1 MTAPVRKDPV
11 MTRSAQRR
19 WLLALVAL
27 LVPVALVAT
36 MLASQW
42 DPASRAADV
51 TAAVVNHDEPVTI
64 DGQLTPLGRQ
74 LAAELVKG
82 SRSRGGWT
90 WVVTD
95 SDDAAAGLD
104 AGTYAAVVTIP
115 ETFSADATSFADG
128 DGARQARI
136 DVETAQGSTATRDLV
151 TTALA
156 DAATVGLGRQLTQ
169 TFVEQVLVGFSTT
182 GDQLGEAADGAHQ
195 LADGAGKLADGQQ
208 KLADGADSLA
218 SGTVTLA
225 DGLGTLATGAGSAA
239 SGATTLA
246 TGAGSL
252 ATGAKDLAS
261 GARDL
266 AAGTK
271 PLATG
276 ATQSSAGAK
285 DLAQGAKDLAGGAK
299 DLAAGTTG
307 VADGATALADGA
319 KPLAA
324 GADAVAD
331 GVDGVLAGV
340 SAMQPGVAQLPGAV
354 IQARDGVDA
363 LAGAKLDEFVGAI
376 QQLTA
381 AQVAAGC
388 LPEPAA
394 GTETTCAAYAEK
406 IDGAVAAFR
415 GGAAQISDGL
425 AAIVGNPKVAPMDPS
440 AGLHGLVAGLDA
452 LVGDPKADPTTA
464 AAGLHGLAT
473 GARGVAD
480 GSGTLAS
487 GAKDLAAG
495 AHELATGASTLAD
508 GTSSLS
514 QGATSLSGGLT
525 KLAAGTTTL
534 SKGAGTLA
542 SGAGTLSTGTADLAG
557 GVKDL
562 AGGVGQLSEGARGAS
577 DGASALR
584 DGASTLADGLGQ
596 TLPGTTQLTSGARDL
611 AGGLGTAVDELA
623 KQKVSDPTALA
634 DVIAQPVAAPAT
646 RNLGPI
652 GGVGV
657 TMAVALWLGALVLT
671 MRPRVSGAAT
681 LGTTRSSFEVTARG
695 IGVTSAVAAV
705 QGALAGVV
713 VALVTEATWV
723 VVPAAALVA
732 VVLLWFLHAIVAWAG
747 NVGRAFALVVGVAVL
762 VASSA
767 PSAPAWVGSLGEL
780 GPLDAASRFLGGLTH
795 EGVAGGALAV
805 LLVWAGVSVAAA
817 VGATTWHRRQAGHA
831 LLATA

>member
-1 MTAPVRKDPV
+1 
-11 MTRSAQRR
+11 MTRSTQRR

-42 DPASRAADV
+42 DPASRASDI

-95 SDDAAAGLD
+95 ADDASTGLE

-136 DVETAQGSTATRDLV
+136 DVASAQGSTATRDLV

-156 DAATVGLGRQLTQ
+156 DAATVGLGRQLTRS
-169 TFVEQVLVGFSTT
+169 FVEQVLVGFSTT
-182 GDQLGEAADGAHQ
+182 GDQLGQAADGAHQ

-208 KLADGADSLA
+208 QLADGADTLA
-218 SGTVTLA
+218 SGTGTLA

-239 SGATTLA
+239 TGATTLA
-246 TGAGSL
+246 TGAGTL

-276 ATQSSAGAK
+276 ATQSSDGAK
-285 DLAQGAKDLAGGAK
+285 DLAKGAKDLAGGAK
-299 DLAAGTTG
+299 ALATGTTG
-307 VADGATALADGA
+307 IAEGATALADGA
-319 KPLAA
+319 KPLAE

-331 GVDGVLAGV
+331 GVESVLAGV
-340 SAMQPGVAQLPGAV
+340 RAMQPGVAKLPGSVA
-354 IQARDGVDA
+354 A
-363 LAGAKLDEFVGAI
+363 LRAALDQLDDVTS
-376 QQLTA
+376 QLTTVR
-381 AQVAAGC
+381 AQMGAAGC
-388 LPEPAA
+388 AADRSAPGCPELLGA
-394 GTETTCAAYAEK
+394 ELELEAAYGQLL
-406 IDGAVAAFR
+406 DGLE
-415 GGAAQISDGL
+415 GGL
-425 AAIVGNPKVAPMDPS
+425 AALEGDPTADPKDAS
-440 AGLHGLVAGLDA
+440 AGLHGLVAGLGA
-452 LVGDPKADPTTA
+452 LVGDPKADPTDPT
-464 AAGLHGLAT
+464 AGLHGLAA

-480 GSGTLAS
+480 GADALSS
-487 GAKDLAAG
+487 GATALATG
-495 AHELATGASTLAD
+495 ANDLATGASALAD

-514 QGATSLSGGLT
+514 SGATSLSGGLS

-534 SKGAGTLA
+534 SQGAGTLA
-542 SGAGTLSTGTADLAG
+542 SGAGKLSSGTAGLAG
-557 GVKDL
+557 GAKDL
-562 AGGVGQLSEGARGAS
+562 ASGVGQLSEGARGAS
-577 DGASALR
+577 DGAVALR

-611 AGGLGTAVDELA
+611 ASGLGTAVDELA
-623 KQKVSDPTALA
+623 KQKVADPTSLA
-634 DVIAQPVAAPAT
+634 DVVVQPVASPAA
-646 RNLGPI
+646 RELGPI
-652 GGVGV
+652 GAVGV
-657 TMAVALWLGALVLT
+657 TMAVALWLGTLVLT
-671 MRPRVSGAAT
+671 MRPRISGAAT
-681 LGTTRSSFEVTARG
+681 LGTTRSSFQVTARG

-713 VALVTEATWV
+713 VALVTEAPWV

-732 VVLLWFLHAIVAWAG
+732 VVLLWFLHAVVAWAG

-762 VASSA
+762 VASAS
-767 PSAPAWVGSLGEL
+767 PSAPAWVGSLGQL
-780 GPLDAASRFLGGLTH
+780 GPLDAASRFLGGLSH
-795 EGVAGGALAV
+795 EGAAGGALVV
-805 LLVWAGVSVAAA
+805 LLVWAGVSAAAA
-817 VGATTWHRRQAGHA
+817 VGATTWHRRQAGQA
-831 LLATA
+831 LLATT